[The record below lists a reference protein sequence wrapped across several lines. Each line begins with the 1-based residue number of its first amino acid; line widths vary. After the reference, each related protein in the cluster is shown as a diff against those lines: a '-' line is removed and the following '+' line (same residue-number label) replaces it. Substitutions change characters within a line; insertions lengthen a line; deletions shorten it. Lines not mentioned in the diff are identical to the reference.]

1 MKSTCGKY
9 HLSTTRIL
17 CVLTLCS
24 FRSAMIRFA
33 GDNNM
38 MDRKKKLVA
47 ELQRSRAARRERV
60 ASRRRARKAKQDT
73 ETHGRVRKRSAL

>member
-1 MKSTCGKY
+1 
-9 HLSTTRIL
+9 
-17 CVLTLCS
+17 
-24 FRSAMIRFA
+24 MIRFA